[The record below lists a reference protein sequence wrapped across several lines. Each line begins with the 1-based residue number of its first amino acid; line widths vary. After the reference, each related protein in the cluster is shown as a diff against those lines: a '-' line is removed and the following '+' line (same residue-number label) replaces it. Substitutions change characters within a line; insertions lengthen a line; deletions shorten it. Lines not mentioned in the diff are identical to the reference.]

1 MNNREKVIKALECC
15 SSESGRDTCPPEC
28 PYAKDFSCQGTFTL
42 MRDALELLKAQ
53 PEPQAVTLDDMLV
66 IRARTFLNESEVFH
80 LKYRLEQQIRN
91 GDRVLILPDFL
102 EPVIV
107 PKDTEVHIETEPIGV
122 FPGRINPSL
131 SVHPPRIPPKR
142 G

>member
-15 SSESGRDTCPPEC
+15 SSESGQNACPTEC
-28 PYAKDFSCQGTFTL
+28 PYAKDLSCQGTFGL

-53 PEPQAVTLDDMLV
+53 PEPQAVTLADMLV
-66 IRARTFLNESEVFH
+66 IRPRIFMDKKDCAKIKRS
-80 LKYRLEQQIRN
+80 LEKQIKN
-91 GDRVLILPDFL
+91 GDRVLILPYFM
-102 EPVIV
+102 EPAII

-131 SVHPPRIPPKR
+131 SVNPPRIPPKR

>member
-1 MNNREKVIKALECC
+1 
-15 SSESGRDTCPPEC
+15 
-28 PYAKDFSCQGTFTL
+28 

-53 PEPQAVTLDDMLV
+53 PEPQAVTLADMLV
-66 IRARTFLNESEVFH
+66 IRARIYMD
-80 LKYRLEQQIRN
+80 KKDCAKIKRRLEKQIRN
-91 GDRVLILPDFL
+91 GDRVLILPDYM
-102 EPVIV
+102 EPAII

-131 SVHPPRIPPKR
+131 SVNPPRIPPKR